1 MVRHLRGT
9 GSDAMAS
16 APVAA
21 AGLSKSF
28 ELRRGETVPVLR
40 HVDFTAGWGQM
51 TGIVGPS
58 GSGKSTLMYCL
69 AGLESVSIGS
79 VRVLGQEVTRM
90 SRAQSAR
97 FRRDHLGFVFQ
108 SYNLVPSMSVEDN
121 LRLPFTLRGAKYPWD
136 RAAGL
141 LDRLGI
147 LGLRRQ
153 NVTLLSGGEQQRV
166 ALARVLVADPEIV
179 FADEP
184 TGALDTESGGRVVDE
199 LRAFADRPGHA
210 VVMVTHSPE
219 VAVRCDRVAR
229 MRDGVLAEV
238 GSDSSGL
245 DGREAI

>member
-1 MVRHLRGT
+1 
-9 GSDAMAS
+9 MAS

-69 AGLESVSIGS
+69 AGLESVSDGS

-153 NVTLLSGGEQQRV
+153 NVTLL
-166 ALARVLVADPEIV
+166 
-179 FADEP
+179 
-184 TGALDTESGGRVVDE
+184 
-199 LRAFADRPGHA
+199 
-210 VVMVTHSPE
+210 
-219 VAVRCDRVAR
+219 
-229 MRDGVLAEV
+229 
-238 GSDSSGL
+238 
-245 DGREAI
+245 

>member
-69 AGLESVSIGS
+69 AGLESVSDGS

-90 SRAQSAR
+90 SRPS
-97 FRRDHLGFVFQ
+97 RRGSGVIIWGLC
-108 SYNLVPSMSVEDN
+108 SSRIIWC
-121 LRLPFTLRGAKYPWD
+121 LR
-136 RAAGL
+136 
-141 LDRLGI
+141 
-147 LGLRRQ
+147 
-153 NVTLLSGGEQQRV
+153 
-166 ALARVLVADPEIV
+166 
-179 FADEP
+179 
-184 TGALDTESGGRVVDE
+184 
-199 LRAFADRPGHA
+199 
-210 VVMVTHSPE
+210 
-219 VAVRCDRVAR
+219 
-229 MRDGVLAEV
+229 
-238 GSDSSGL
+238 
-245 DGREAI
+245 